1 MIATPKAIILGII
14 ARAINPFIKVHKKT
28 WVFASNGGRTFG
40 EGSKNL
46 MQYTMGFDKSIDCTY
61 ITRNKT
67 VYNQLKVNSIKCE
80 LNWSI
85 KGILAIAKAD
95 CIFFTHGP
103 ADIYYAFKK
112 DNRCFYYLTHGQ
124 AYKVALNSLAEKE
137 NKKIRIP
144 EKIKGVLR
152 RYLFD
157 LPSHNDS
164 AFVSCC
170 SDFISQFTRK
180 EFNPECE
187 IIVLGSPRNDIL
199 FTPQLLH
206 DDFFDMFKRKKII
219 TYMPTHRAYGKGK
232 PSPTLFIHDEEKQ
245 KWLREHDVVV
255 LIKQHPNM
263 ISQIIDSESNDVVI
277 DVTKKELDPQCV
289 MINSDVMITDYSS
302 VWMDWLLLRRPLLHY
317 FYDNFADED
326 AGYYYDLHDAPAGRI
341 CESED
346 ELFDAIKQC
355 IIQPKTM
362 LPSEQI
368 VEKYHKYVDGD
379 ACKRHF
385 DKIVSRYEQCNS

>member
-124 AYKVALNSLAEKE
+124 AYKVALNCLAEKE

-157 LPSHNDS
+157 
-164 AFVSCC
+164 
-170 SDFISQFTRK
+170 
-180 EFNPECE
+180 
-187 IIVLGSPRNDIL
+187 
-199 FTPQLLH
+199 
-206 DDFFDMFKRKKII
+206 KR
-219 TYMPTHRAYGKGK
+219 
-232 PSPTLFIHDEEKQ
+232 
-245 KWLREHDVVV
+245 
-255 LIKQHPNM
+255 
-263 ISQIIDSESNDVVI
+263 
-277 DVTKKELDPQCV
+277 
-289 MINSDVMITDYSS
+289 
-302 VWMDWLLLRRPLLHY
+302 
-317 FYDNFADED
+317 
-326 AGYYYDLHDAPAGRI
+326 
-341 CESED
+341 
-346 ELFDAIKQC
+346 
-355 IIQPKTM
+355 
-362 LPSEQI
+362 
-368 VEKYHKYVDGD
+368 
-379 ACKRHF
+379 
-385 DKIVSRYEQCNS
+385 